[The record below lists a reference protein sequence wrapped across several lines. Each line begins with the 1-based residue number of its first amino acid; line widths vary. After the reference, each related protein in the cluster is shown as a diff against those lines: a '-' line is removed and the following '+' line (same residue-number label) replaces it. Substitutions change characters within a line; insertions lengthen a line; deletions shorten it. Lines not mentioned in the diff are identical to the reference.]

1 MVKRRTRLHHFSHRT
16 PRKAAGSPQT
26 HVHVVQRARH
36 KGQAASKSRFP
47 HHSSKARFLL
57 NIKISY
63 DSKPCGQYALEVEH
77 SFTAE
82 DVAMEVIVNPA
93 IMNGMRQNGMEKGA
107 RLNVKTALLLSGAN
121 GKAFGKDMQIGRL
134 LEEGKP
140 DLVLDFPPPDVP
152 PGDWRKI
159 KPPPREPQE
168 EEAKATLFFQPGG
181 AMAYVDFNA

>member
-1 MVKRRTRLHHFSHRT
+1 MPL
-16 PRKAAGSPQT
+16 Q
-26 HVHVVQRARH
+26 
-36 KGQAASKSRFP
+36 
-47 HHSSKARFLL
+47 L

-63 DSKPCGQYALEVEH
+63 DSKPCGQFALEVEPT
-77 SFTAE
+77 FTAE

-93 IMNGMRQNGMEKGA
+93 IMNGMSQNGMEKGA
-107 RLNVKTALLLSGAN
+107 QLNVKTALLLSGAN

-159 KPPPREPQE
+159 KPPPCTPREE
-168 EEAKATLFFQPGG
+168 AAKATFRQPGHV
-181 AMAYVDFNA
+181 MDYVNFG

>member
-36 KGQAASKSRFP
+36 KGKAASKSRFP
-47 HHSSKARFLL
+47 RHSSKARFLL

-63 DSKPCGQYALEVEH
+63 DSKPCGQFALEVEPT
-77 SFTAE
+77 FKAE

-93 IMNGMRQNGMEKGA
+93 IRNGMRQNGMEKGA

-134 LEEGKP
+134 LSRPHVLTNLLTFLGTSS
-140 DLVLDFPPPDVP
+140 LVSLILTFN
-152 PGDWRKI
+152 
-159 KPPPREPQE
+159 
-168 EEAKATLFFQPGG
+168 FFRF
-181 AMAYVDFNA
+181 ACVNR